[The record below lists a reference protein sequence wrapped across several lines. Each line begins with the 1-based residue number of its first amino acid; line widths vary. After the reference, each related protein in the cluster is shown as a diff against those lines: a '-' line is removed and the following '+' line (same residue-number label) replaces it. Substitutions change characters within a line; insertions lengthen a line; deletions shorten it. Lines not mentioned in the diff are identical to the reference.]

1 MIGFGSRARR
11 NPSFMLGA
19 MLSVLFAGAALLS
32 LVWTPWPAAAIDI
45 PNKLAAPSAAHWLGT
60 DSLGRDIA
68 SQLLVGARTSIMVG
82 VVAVLIGLVLGV
94 GLGSLARGDSALGGA
109 HTGIMIWS
117 FIVMPVSLTALVF
130 SEKRFG
136 AWLIDALYQFV
147 YFAAMGAILS
157 RWG

>member
-1 MIGFGSRARR
+1 MLPFDVNPIGVLMAAVAT
-11 NPSFMLGA
+11 MLIG
-19 MLSVLFAGAALLS
+19 MLWYSPLLFAKPWVELNGY
-32 LVWTPWPAAAIDI
+32 TPE
-45 PNKLAAPSAAHWLGT
+45 KLAALKAGA
-60 DSLGRDIA
+60 GRAYGISFLA
-68 SQLLVGARTSIMVG
+68 Y
-82 VVAVLIGLVLGV
+82 LVLGV

-109 HTGIMIWS
+109 HTGIMLWS

-130 SEKRFG
+130 SERRFG

>member
-1 MIGFGSRARR
+1 MLPFDVSPIGVLLAAVATMAIG
-11 NPSFMLGA
+11 MLWYSP
-19 MLSVLFAGAALLS
+19 LLFAKPWVALNGY
-32 LVWTPWPAAAIDI
+32 TPE
-45 PNKLAAPSAAHWLGT
+45 KLAALKAGA
-60 DSLGRDIA
+60 GRTYGISFLA
-68 SQLLVGARTSIMVG
+68 Y
-82 VVAVLIGLVLGV
+82 LVLAV
-94 GLGSLARGDSALGGA
+94 GIGAVVRGGTATEGALRA
-109 HTGIMIWS
+109 MHLWA